1 MKKKVFKLVSWQIAL
16 LVLCAVSYGATT
28 TSISQHGITWNFSSA
43 VEYGQF
49 VNGDYWVVGPVTVSS
64 VTPAWDGSRHGS
76 MVDPQTTAS
85 QGYRAGL
92 DLNFNSSLRTTFP
105 KALSG
110 VSSLVSTI
118 GLDQINPGGSHEG
131 IYIAAVLT
139 VVNST
144 VPSGTFRPPYVQ
156 GSKPFYNTSDINY
169 SSIPLLDLPAGAT
182 MPNLDGVMTKVWLD
196 HAGVRG
202 NSGAS
207 LHPSGNMRPYPRD
220 SCLQMSTVATAL
232 LVDSADRNEYINRMI
247 QLGIDLYH
255 CHLTNGD
262 AWRAYGGFGN
272 GRKWPILFAGI
283 ALNNSNMKNPTA
295 TTSACCCLTGTVAK
309 FGEDGHTYY
318 GASMVRWGQDCS
330 SGMYEYNQQTGG
342 GDKDCRDPAG
352 ISQNGSYR
360 ICCTSHTWVGE
371 ALAARLMNAI
381 TIWDHDAFFD
391 YVDWWVNYETQTGV
405 HTYGNDFIEDM
416 WNAYR
421 DYDLDDTDEPTPDP
435 MTWATEPYATGDSSI
450 SMTATTAT
458 DASGVQY
465 YVDCTTSGGH
475 DSGWQNDATYED
487 TGLSSSTQYS
497 YRVKARDKSSN
508 QNATAY
514 STSKSATTDSPDTTA
529 PTPDPMTWATEP
541 YAVSS
546 TSISMTATTATDA
559 SGAEYYFDETSGNP
573 GGSDSGWQDSTT
585 YADTGLD
592 PDTTYSYKVK
602 ARDKSTNQR
611 YKYHKLAELYYDQS
625 DRYVHLRV

>member
-1 MKKKVFKLVSWQIAL
+1 M
-16 LVLCAVSYGATT
+16 
-28 TSISQHGITWNFSSA
+28 
-43 VEYGQF
+43 
-49 VNGDYWVVGPVTVSS
+49 
-64 VTPAWDGSRHGS
+64 
-76 MVDPQTTAS
+76 DP
-85 QGYRAGL
+85 
-92 DLNFNSSLRTTFP
+92 
-105 KALSG
+105 
-110 VSSLVSTI
+110 I
-118 GLDQINPGGSHEG
+118 
-131 IYIAAVLT
+131 
-139 VVNST
+139 
-144 VPSGTFRPPYVQ
+144 
-156 GSKPFYNTSDINY
+156 
-169 SSIPLLDLPAGAT
+169 
-182 MPNLDGVMTKVWLD
+182 
-196 HAGVRG
+196 
-202 NSGAS
+202 
-207 LHPSGNMRPYPRD
+207 
-220 SCLQMSTVATAL
+220 
-232 LVDSADRNEYINRMI
+232 
-247 QLGIDLYH
+247 
-255 CHLTNGD
+255 
-262 AWRAYGGFGN
+262 
-272 GRKWPILFAGI
+272 
-283 ALNNSNMKNPTA
+283 A
-295 TTSACCCLTGTVAK
+295 TTSACCCSTGTVAK

-330 SGMYEYNQQTGG
+330 SGMYEYNQETGG

-391 YVDWWVNYETQTGV
+391 YVDWWVDYETQTSV
-405 HTYGNDFIEDM
+405 PTYGNDFIEDM
-416 WNAYR
+416 WIAYR

-435 MTWATEPYATGDSSI
+435 MTWATDPYATGDSSI

-465 YVDCTTSGGH
+465 YFDCTTSGGH

-529 PTPDPMTWATEP
+529 PSPNPMTWATEP
-541 YAVSS
+541 YAISS
-546 TSISMTATTATDA
+546 MSISMTATTATDA

-602 ARDKSTNQR
+602 ARDKSTNQNETGYSTLKSGTTDEFTTSATSTTSWQSFIMTNQTGTFTFEFDVEPSSNNMDGLVGLCKNTASAYSSSACILR
-611 YKYHKLAELYYDQS
+611 FNASGYLDVRNGSSYAADVTKAYSANTNYHVRMDVDVSSHIYS
-625 DRYVHLRV
+625 VYVTPEGQYRS